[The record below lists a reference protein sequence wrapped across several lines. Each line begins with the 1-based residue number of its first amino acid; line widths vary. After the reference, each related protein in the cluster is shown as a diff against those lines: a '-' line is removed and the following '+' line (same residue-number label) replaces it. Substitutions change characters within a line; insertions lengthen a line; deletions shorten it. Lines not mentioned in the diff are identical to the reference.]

1 MFFIRH
7 LRRTQIQGCSIPLSS
22 FSKPWTRDCLK
33 LLCCSTQMKSASDGQ
48 LILKS
53 FEGRAELMLAVRACL
68 PPHRRLSEAVAHRY
82 IESFHRSQE
91 VNRYLCLFPCWF
103 SAPSWASTGSLSGL
117 EGTLQARYRTRHRRR
132 RRMATSVL
140 QPMATTAA
148 VDSPAMGS
156 SCSITKTATKSGV

>member
-68 PPHRRLSEAVAHRY
+68 PPPPPPALQGRRS
-82 IESFHRSQE
+82 
-91 VNRYLCLFPCWF
+91 
-103 SAPSWASTGSLSGL
+103 SLHWVIPPQSRGQQVL
-117 EGTLQARYRTRHRRR
+117 VLVPLLVFC
-132 RRMATSVL
+132 SVL
-140 QPMATTAA
+140 SQHRQPLRAGGDPAGSVQNQTQKKEKNGDKRVAA
-148 VDSPAMGS
+148 DGYHS
-156 SCSITKTATKSGV
+156 SCGQSCHGLLVFHH